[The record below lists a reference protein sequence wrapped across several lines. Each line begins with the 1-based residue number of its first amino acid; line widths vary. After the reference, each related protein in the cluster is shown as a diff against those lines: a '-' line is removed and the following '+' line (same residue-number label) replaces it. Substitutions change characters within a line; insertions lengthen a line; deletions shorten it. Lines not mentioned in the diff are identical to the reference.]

1 MQTKL
6 KGFWEKIKGFFT
18 KLNKKTRILLG
29 ACAAVLLILII
40 AAVVLLNRK
49 EYAVLY
55 GGLTANETSTVLKYL
70 SDNGVTDYQIRGDT
84 ILVPKGRETQL
95 QAQFAMSGNMN
106 TGFMYEFYLDNK
118 SMIDTS
124 DERYQMW
131 LAAGEQ
137 YLAAIIRQF

>member
-29 ACAAVLLILII
+29 ACAAVLLILIV

-84 ILVPKGRETQL
+84 ILPSG
-95 QAQFAMSGNMN
+95 AQG
-106 TGFMYEFYLDNK
+106 
-118 SMIDTS
+118 
-124 DERYQMW
+124 
-131 LAAGEQ
+131 AGDPAPGTDGYVGQHEH
-137 YLAAIIRQF
+137 RVHV